1 MKNTPAIMNDKTEAT
16 NKSNKFCGLRNT
28 GEMTPAENQATAK
41 FPNISD
47 DLSICLF
54 ESLIRIIIISI
65 L

>member
-1 MKNTPAIMNDKTEAT
+1 MKNTPAIINDRTEVT

-28 GEMTPAENQATAK
+28 GEITPAENQATAK
-41 FPNISD
+41 FPDTSD

-54 ESLIRIIIISI
+54 ESLIRIISISI